1 MAMDKHNTF
10 HTPALYR
17 LVRLDY
23 FVLLV
28 LCSALTLYHAKE
40 VRWIAFVLAFA
51 WIDVI
56 GTLPAYYVYYL
67 RRSGERRS
75 IHPLFYHLYNFCHS
89 IATNVVLIVVWALL
103 YGGWEWAMLAAPIHL
118 CGDRS
123 LFGNIYK
130 PLGLSFEPVALEDFR
145 RFLGTYESN
154 GRW

>member
-1 MAMDKHNTF
+1 MDKHNTF
-10 HTPALYR
+10 HTPALYT

-23 FVLLV
+23 LVLLI
-28 LCSALTLYHAKE
+28 LSIALTLYHAKE
-40 VRWIAFVLAFA
+40 VRWIPFVLAFA
-51 WIDVI
+51 WIDVV

-75 IHPLFYHLYNFCHS
+75 IQAIYYYLYNFCHS
-89 IATNVVLIVVWALL
+89 IVTNVGLIVVWAWV
-103 YGGWEWAMLAAPIHL
+103 YGGWEWAMLAVPIHL

-130 PLGLSFEPVALEDFR
+130 PLGLSWEPVALKDFQQFR
-145 RFLGTYESN
+145 ATYQSN